1 MSIEVYKEDF
11 LTYLN
16 KRVVLKE
23 PENLY
28 APIQYIL
35 QIGGKRLRPILAIMT
50 CDLFGKNPKEAF
62 DAALAIEVFHN
73 FTLVHDDIM
82 DSAPIRRGK
91 ETVHKKWDVNTG
103 ILSGDAMMIM
113 AYQCFENYEP
123 IVYKKLLKLFSQ
135 TALEVCEGQQLDV
148 DFEIRNDVT
157 ISEYLKMITYKTS
170 VLVAASMKM
179 GAIIANVSES
189 EADSIYDF
197 GLNLGVAFQLQDD
210 FLDTFGNETTFGK
223 QIGGDIIENKKTF
236 LYLKAIEVCE
246 TKDREHLLKLYNSGN
261 TKNKV
266 SEVTNLFERN
276 KIPAIAISEIE
287 VYTNKAFK
295 VLEELSISEEK
306 KTVLKNFGLSL
317 MKRTI

>member
-1 MSIEVYKEDF
+1 
-11 LTYLN
+11 
-16 KRVVLKE
+16 
-23 PENLY
+23 
-28 APIQYIL
+28 
-35 QIGGKRLRPILAIMT
+35 
-50 CDLFGKNPKEAF
+50 
-62 DAALAIEVFHN
+62 
-73 FTLVHDDIM
+73 M

-197 GLNLGVAFQLQDD
+197 GLNLGIAFQLQDD

-246 TKDREHLLKLYNSGN
+246 AKDREHLLKLYNSGN

-276 KIPAIAISEIE
+276 KIPAIAILEIE
-287 VYTNKAFK
+287 AYTNKAFK

>member
-16 KRVVLKE
+16 KKVVLKE
-23 PENLY
+23 PKNLY

-50 CDLFGKNPKEAF
+50 CDLFGENPQKAF

-123 IVYKKLLKLFSQ
+123 IIYKKLLKLFSQ

-157 ISEYLKMITYKTS
+157 ILEYLKMITYKTS

-179 GAIIANVSES
+179 GAIIANVKES

-197 GLNLGVAFQLQDD
+197 GLNLGIAFQLQDD
-210 FLDTFGNETTFGK
+210 FLDTFGDETTFGK
-223 QIGGDIIENKKTF
+223 KIGGDIIENKKTF

-246 TKDREHLLKLYNSGN
+246 TKDRESLLKLYNSEN
-261 TKNKV
+261 SKDKV

-276 KIPAIAISEIE
+276 KIPAITISEIE
-287 VYTNKAFK
+287 AYTNKAFK
-295 VLEELSISEEK
+295 VLDELSISEK
-306 KTVLKNFGLSL
+306 KKVVLKNFGLSL